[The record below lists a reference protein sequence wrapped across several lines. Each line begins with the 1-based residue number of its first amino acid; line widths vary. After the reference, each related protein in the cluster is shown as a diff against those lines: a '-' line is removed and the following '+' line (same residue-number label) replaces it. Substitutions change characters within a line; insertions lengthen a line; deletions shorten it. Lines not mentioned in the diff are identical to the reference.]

1 MRQYIKSASYNDN
14 RNARKAPTS
23 LLSQREME
31 FLTDILRLKNDNHN
45 WDGRREVN
53 QSYSPF
59 GHPIGKKWSRE
70 HNMYVN
76 DYDFSGCYLT
86 NKMSKELSDINPKWS
101 HEYQRKVKSRILGK
115 SDRIFADAELLKS
128 AVDKLR
134 RL

>member
-1 MRQYIKSASYNDN
+1 MRQYIKSACYNDN

-31 FLTDILRLKNDNHN
+31 FRTDILRLKNDNHN

>member
-14 RNARKAPTS
+14 MKARKALTN

-45 WDGRREVN
+45 WDGRRKVN

-59 GHPIGKKWSRE
+59 DHPIGKKWSKE
-70 HNMYVN
+70 HNMYIN
-76 DYDFSGCYLT
+76 NYYFSGCYLT
-86 NKMSKELSDINPKWS
+86 NKMSKELSDTNSKWS
-101 HEYQRKVKSRILGK
+101 YEYQRKLKSGILHK
-115 SDRIFADAELLKS
+115 TNRLLADAELLKS

-134 RL
+134 R

>member
-14 RNARKAPTS
+14 RKARKAPTS

-59 GHPIGKKWSRE
+59 DHAIGKKWSKE
-70 HNMYVN
+70 HDMYIN
-76 DYDFSGCYLT
+76 NYYFSGCYLT
-86 NKMSKELSDINPKWS
+86 NKMSKELSDTNSKWS
-101 HEYQRKVKSRILGK
+101 YEYQRKLKSGILHK
-115 SDRIFADAELLKS
+115 TNRLLADAELLKS

-134 RL
+134 R

>member
-59 GHPIGKKWSRE
+59 EHPIAKKWSKE

-86 NKMSKELSDINPKWS
+86 NKMSKELSDTNPKWS
-101 HEYQRKVKSRILGK
+101 HEYQRKLKSRILGK
-115 SDRIFADAELLKS
+115 SDRIFTDTELLKS

>member
-14 RNARKAPTS
+14 MKARKALTN

-59 GHPIGKKWSRE
+59 DHAIGKKWSKE
-70 HNMYVN
+70 HDMYIN
-76 DYDFSGCYLT
+76 NYYFSGCYLT
-86 NKMSKELSDINPKWS
+86 NKMSKELSDTNSKWS
-101 HEYQRKVKSRILGK
+101 YEYQRKLKSGILHK
-115 SDRIFADAELLKS
+115 TNRLLADAELLKS

>member
-1 MRQYIKSASYNDN
+1 MRQCIKSASYNDN

-45 WDGRREVN
+45 WDRREVN

-59 GHPIGKKWSRE
+59 DHAIGKKWSKE
-70 HNMYVN
+70 HDMYIN
-76 DYDFSGCYLT
+76 DYDLSRCYLT
-86 NKMSKELSDINPKWS
+86 NKMSKELSDTNPKWS
-101 HEYQRKVKSRILGK
+101 DEYQQKLKSRILRK
-115 SDRIFADAELLKS
+115 SNRLLADAELLKS